1 MAIDIDDEDNNE
13 EQIKANEAMVKSM
26 LKLIEVQNHFG
37 TNLNANAKKLAE
49 MFDKLTAEGVDT
61 AAVQHKMVSNATK
74 DFNALK
80 KSIKEAGKV
89 HDEFLEAAE
98 GLQTAMDRT
107 SNVEDRAALA
117 AMKREALVASA
128 WNNTSKAME
137 DASSR
142 MSKSAVSGLGGFVR
156 SLQDSSTS
164 STQLSAGLMNSAVDM
179 AGAGVAGIAAAGA
192 GIGAALMAIPTPWTI
207 AGGAVVSA
215 LSLIAGGIG
224 EAGTKLAKFG
234 IDIASKEVEKQ
245 SKSFTEMSNSGA
257 LFSNGMTGM
266 RDAARGSGLAVDQFS
281 NVVKNNSVALA
292 QSGVG
297 ITEGAKQI
305 GRVGSIIK
313 QSGVQAQL
321 QNLGYGFEEQAA
333 LTAETIASMRKNAG
347 GTVNDADVAENTKKY
362 AENLR
367 LIAETTGADAKT
379 QIAKR
384 AAENEELAFKQVMAK
399 QSPAQIAQ
407 VDKAMSVMTDIEA
420 KNLRE
425 RMVFGKV
432 ISQEGA
438 IYEANVKGARE
449 KGEAHAQLLRDGN
462 LNVQTANEQTVKF
475 GETIRASVLENQS
488 MAKAGMAGNADI
500 QAVNKDMSD
509 ALNQATNITKDSN
522 DANNKNLKDAEKPTD
537 ELTDSLMGADRAAQ
551 DARLALQ
558 DILTPAIGMFAETSV
573 AMLETMQDAME
584 EIKGITHTKPEREEA
599 EVHKA
604 QIQKAKE
611 EDKDKSIWNK
621 QALLIDKL
629 FGSREAKLTPE
640 ETEKIHSK
648 YKSPAEKEKEKTNKP
663 VKAEPVKAE
672 PTPVK
677 AEPTPVKAE
686 PTPVKA
692 EPTPVKAEP
701 SAIPKIPDVGA
712 SALTDRIL
720 QNASMAKAGSTG
732 NSDLQAVNKDMDAA
746 LNASTAIPKLTD
758 LTDRILQ
765 NASMA
770 KAGSTGN
777 SDIQAVNKDMDAAL
791 NALTAIPKLTDTES
805 LKHIKTQTQVNQ
817 VNTKQ
822 LKQSTD
828 SGIKTHKTIKTTNE
842 AIQDLGLVLSE
853 NITPTVLNFGRV
865 LNDVIDSLTKKIGDL
880 DLQSLDDIEVDKNVP
895 GVNLGALELEIKK
908 KEKRVRQLQDQS
920 GTSLLS
926 KLLGGDSPELKQA
939 KQEAE
944 LAKTRYNQ
952 AQMLTDQYNEGL
964 QDELDKE
971 KERIADEQ
979 GIDVNDVELSASET
993 EHVKAG
999 YTEKV
1004 AKGHGAELGEA
1015 RSATQAAEKPTI
1027 PLKASGTFKEQA
1039 PALMKNLMKDFDL
1052 TKEQAAGIT
1061 GNLGHESAGLKAGIQ
1076 EGGVKQGQGRGGLGW
1091 AQWTGPR
1098 RKAFES
1104 YLAESGQKAT
1114 DPAANYGFLKRE
1126 LTTTHKGALAAVKK
1140 ETTGSGAMMAFE
1152 DKFEAA
1158 KVKHYEGRQKYTD
1171 QAMAMNLE
1179 GGPEA
1184 VASNDAPK
1192 VEQVAKAEPKVEQ
1205 VAKAEPKVEQV
1216 AKAEPKVEGIAP
1228 TQNSTELLAQTDQNL
1243 QTEEPPVGP
1252 SRPLSEAS
1260 VTAPTGQQVSSFA
1273 TSIPAPPLAL
1283 VSSSTAAEEK
1293 DDSTL
1298 HPGSSGKKDDKAG
1311 GGSDPESDPIY
1322 NLLSSINK
1330 NMSASV
1336 QAQQQIAKNTA

>member
-746 LNASTAIPKLTD
+746 LNA
-758 LTDRILQ
+758 
-765 NASMA
+765 
-770 KAGSTGN
+770 
-777 SDIQAVNKDMDAAL
+777 
-791 NALTAIPKLTDTES
+791 LTAIPKLTDTES

-1205 VAKAEPKVEQV
+1205 VAKAEPKVE
-1216 AKAEPKVEGIAP
+1216 GIAP